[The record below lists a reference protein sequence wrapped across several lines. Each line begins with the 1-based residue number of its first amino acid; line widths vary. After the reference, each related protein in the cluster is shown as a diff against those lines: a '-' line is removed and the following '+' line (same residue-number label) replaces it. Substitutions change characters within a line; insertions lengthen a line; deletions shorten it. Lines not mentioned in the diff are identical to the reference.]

1 MGIQNILLS
10 KLIKACELDW
20 IPDTDAIY
28 GEPAFTKQ
36 LPKGLKKL
44 VYDPKR
50 KRNAQE
56 SLRTTVTRKRLTS
69 NKNRK

>member
-36 LPKGLKKL
+36 LPEGLKKL
-44 VYDPKR
+44 VYDPKKKKSAQR
-50 KRNAQE
+50 SFRTAVIKR
-56 SLRTTVTRKRLTS
+56 RLS
-69 NKNRK
+69 SAKNYK